1 VIIFGFHLTESKV
14 SRLWIPNAYIHM
26 TKKQFITKLM
36 HERDRFELL
45 LNRVGYTRR
54 MTLKGV
60 AGKWSIKDMLAYIL
74 AYEQFMADRMSEIQH
89 GTRYVPC
96 RTQTALDAFLD
107 EFGYPDFGSPLLD
120 DMNTKEWVIEKYKNV
135 SMDDVIAQE
144 LQAFGSIIALLE
156 KLSEEVIH
164 QHNLYDRI
172 SKHTYQLYR
181 SHTAEVKRWLH
192 VNGVQIN

>member
-1 VIIFGFHLTESKV
+1 
-14 SRLWIPNAYIHM
+14 M

-36 HERDRFELL
+36 HERDKFELL

-54 MTLKGV
+54 MALKGV
-60 AGKWSIKDMLAYIL
+60 AGKWSIKDVLAYIL
-74 AYEQFMADRMSEIQH
+74 AYEQFIADRMLEILH

-120 DMNTKEWVIEKYKNV
+120 DANPKEWLIEKYKNV
-135 SMDDVIAQE
+135 SLDDVIAQE
-144 LQAFGSIIALLE
+144 LQAFSSIISSLE
-156 KLSEEVIH
+156 KMSEESIN
-164 QHNLYDRI
+164 QHNLYERV
-172 SKHTYQLYR
+172 SNHTYHLYR
-181 SHTAEVKRWLH
+181 SHTSEIKHWLR